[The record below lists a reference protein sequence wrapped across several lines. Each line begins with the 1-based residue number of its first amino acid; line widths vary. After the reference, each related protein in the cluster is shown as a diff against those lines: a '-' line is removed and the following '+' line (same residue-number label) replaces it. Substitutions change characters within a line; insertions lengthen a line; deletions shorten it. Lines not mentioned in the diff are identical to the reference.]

1 MPGFC
6 GGRCW
11 FVALEST
18 FLIIS
23 SEIFENRVLRSMLMK
38 LLWSP
43 PALDWLAR
51 CWFHRSRSA
60 WRSRCLRFLCS
71 WICLWS
77 QAPWNVVRLFLSV
90 IFLDVVEFVF
100 PVLLVPIFRGP
111 PAFGVRV
118 LIVPTALVLPP
129 GSVLLV
135 VHVQPGL
142 GDRVPLVPSD
152 LGLLGGLVPLGS
164 LVPPGGLVPLVHVGF
179 VCLVLGDHAP
189 PATDDFVPPDWVKSS

>member
-1 MPGFC
+1 MIDKLVVDFTDPVPPDARVVCGF
-6 GGRCW
+6 
-11 FVALEST
+11 FALE
-18 FLIIS
+18 FA
-23 SEIFENRVLRSMLMK
+23 FEV
-38 LLWSP
+38 
-43 PALDWLAR
+43 
-51 CWFHRSRSA
+51 C
-60 WRSRCLRFLCS
+60 
-71 WICLWS
+71 

-111 PAFGVRV
+111 PVFGVRV

-164 LVPPGGLVPLVHVGF
+164 LVPPGGLVPLEHVGF